1 MNCKY
6 HKGSEA
12 KYICDKCKQPIC
24 EECSVDV
31 NGNKICS
38 SCIQKSLFSESRQH
52 QKPGFF
58 ENLVFFCFAG
68 FPGAAQM
75 YMGLFKRGFQLMFG
89 FISAIVLFSY
99 LNTESMILLIIIPIW
114 FFSFFDS
121 YAIRR
126 RINKGEEVEDS
137 VIIDYNI
144 FIENKRAVGMA
155 MLFLGIF
162 GVINALRYSVIRN
175 ILGGDLYWS
184 IRRSVMPVA
193 LIGAGVYMLSKSKKK
208 TEVKDTE
215 SIVEAEEVEE
225 AEVAAEAEEAEKEE
239 IEVIE

>member
-6 HKGSEA
+6 HKESEA
-12 KYICDKCKQPIC
+12 KFICDKCKQPIC

-38 SCIQKSLFSESRQH
+38 SCIQKSLFSENRQH

-58 ENLVFFCFAG
+58 ENLAFFCFAVV
-68 FPGAAQM
+68 PGAAQM

-99 LNTESMILLIIIPIW
+99 LNTEGMMLLIIIPTW

-126 RINKGEEVEDS
+126 RIRKGEEVGDT
-137 VIIDYNI
+137 VIFDYDI
-144 FIENKRAVGMA
+144 LIGNKRIVGMA
-155 MLFLGIF
+155 MLLLGIL
-162 GVINALRYSVIRN
+162 GVVNAFEHSVIQH
-175 ILGGDLYWS
+175 IFGGNLYWS
-184 IRRSVMPVA
+184 IKRSIMPIA

-208 TEVKDTE
+208 EEAKNTED
-215 SIVEAEEVEE
+215 IVEIEEETE
-225 AEVAAEAEEAEKEE
+225 EE
-239 IEVIE
+239 IEAAE